1 MHVARNVQVYQDVRC
16 SSVLRIRHPQ
26 SVLFQCILMS
36 AAEAVNGLS
45 ALLLG
50 ILLLRSLQLGC
61 KTLL

>member
-50 ILLLRSLQLGC
+50 ILLLRSL
-61 KTLL
+61 